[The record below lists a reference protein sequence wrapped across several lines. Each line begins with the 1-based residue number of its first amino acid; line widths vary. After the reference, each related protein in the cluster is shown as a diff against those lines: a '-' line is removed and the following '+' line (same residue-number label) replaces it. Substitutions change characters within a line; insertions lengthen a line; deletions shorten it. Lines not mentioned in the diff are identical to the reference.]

1 MTSVHHLQSKLK
13 ALKLGGML
21 LTLET
26 RLTQAHKEPL
36 GFLDFLEMLLEDE
49 LQRRANKR
57 LAVRVQRARFEAVK
71 TFEEFDFSFDP
82 GIPVQQVRDLATCS
96 FVQQHASVIVCGPV
110 GAGKTHIAEALGF
123 EACKRGYGV
132 LFTKTSHLLR
142 ALGGGRADGTW
153 EERFRSYL
161 KPDVL
166 ILDDFAMK
174 ELTSPQAEDLYEL
187 IDQRTGKA
195 SFIVTSN
202 RSPQDWYPL
211 FPNPV
216 LAESALDRLLNS
228 SHHVVLTGKSYR
240 SKLRPGQTQPVD
252 EGGAS
257 DVA

>member
-13 ALKLGGML
+13 TLKLGGML
-21 LTLET
+21 LTFEA
-26 RLTQAHKEPL
+26 RLSQAQKEPL
-36 GFLDFLEMLLEDE
+36 GFVDFLEMLLEDE
-49 LQRRANKR
+49 IQRRANKK
-57 LAVRVQRARFEAVK
+57 LALRVQRARFEAVK
-71 TFEEFDFSFDP
+71 TFEEFDFAFDP
-82 GIPVQQVRDLATCS
+82 GIPIRQVRDLATCA
-96 FVQQHASVIVCGPV
+96 FIQQHASVIICGPV
-110 GAGKTHIAEALGF
+110 GAGKTHIAQSLGY

-153 EERFRSYL
+153 EERFKGYL

-166 ILDDFAMK
+166 VLDDFAMK
-174 ELTSPQAEDLYEL
+174 ELTAPQAEDLYEL

-202 RSPQDWYPL
+202 RSPKDWYPL
-211 FPNPV
+211 FPNAV
-216 LAESALDRLLNS
+216 LAESALDRLVNA

-240 SKLRPGQTQPVD
+240 SKLRPGQAHPID
-252 EGGAS
+252 EGGDA